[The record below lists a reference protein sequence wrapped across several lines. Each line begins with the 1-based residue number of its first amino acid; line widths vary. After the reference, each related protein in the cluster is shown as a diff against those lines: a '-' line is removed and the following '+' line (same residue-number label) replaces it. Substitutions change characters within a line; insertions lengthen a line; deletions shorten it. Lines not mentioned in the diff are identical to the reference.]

1 MDEIL
6 GLSPLDLYN
15 DCFKN
20 GCQAAGEPTMRN
32 RPSTFR
38 RIDGS
43 TRLLITGLLLL
54 PGFAAAQSFTHVH
67 LRVPDTD
74 GVPAE

>member
-1 MDEIL
+1 
-6 GLSPLDLYN
+6 
-15 DCFKN
+15 
-20 GCQAAGEPTMRN
+20 MRN